1 MANHSSVLPG
11 ELYGEKSLVDYST
24 WGHRVRQ
31 DRATHTVTFSIKKK
45 KNPAHCKG
53 KQLGIH
59 LDLGVK

>member
-1 MANHSSVLPG
+1 MERKAWWTIVHGVTESDRTEQLT
-11 ELYGEKSLVDYST
+11 LSL
-24 WGHRVRQ
+24 
-31 DRATHTVTFSIKKK
+31 FPLKKK